1 MLNDQRRPSD
11 PDSEETT
18 EVVETTETP
27 VRRTERVERVQRVDP
42 AVEQTRVEVDP
53 ESTTV
58 VNELGVDPVERP
70 LLTRREVVRERRYS
84 IGKTIDVI
92 WYLLGLLEVLLAARF
107 FFKLTAANSAA
118 GFVTFIN
125 GITGPFVFPFNG
137 IFPIPREGNNVF
149 DTNILIAMIV
159 YAVIFWGITR
169 LLAMT
174 IEPPSVR

>member
-1 MLNDQRRPSD
+1 
-11 PDSEETT
+11 
-18 EVVETTETP
+18 
-27 VRRTERVERVQRVDP
+27 
-42 AVEQTRVEVDP
+42 
-53 ESTTV
+53 
-58 VNELGVDPVERP
+58 VNELAVDPVNRP

-84 IGKTIDVI
+84 IGKTIDFI

-118 GFVTFIN
+118 GFVIFIN

-137 IFPIPREGNNVF
+137 IFPVPRDGNNVF
-149 DTNILIAMIV
+149 DTNILVAMIV
-159 YAVIFWGITR
+159 YAAIFWGITR